1 MRRVSFVPI
10 CSYVVVMALAM
21 VPGGC
26 ARNPVTGKNELSL
39 VSESQEIEMGRQSAQ
54 QVAQTIGIYDDAA
67 VQAYV
72 SSIGMKMAKASER
85 PNLPWEF
92 HVVNDASVNAFALPG
107 GFIYV
112 TRGLM
117 TSINDE
123 AELATVVG
131 HEIGHVTNRHS
142 VQQISKAE
150 LAQVGLG
157 VGSLLSSDVAKLAG
171 LASQGLSLLFL
182 KYSRDAE
189 NQADLAGFRY
199 AAKQNYDVREMVKV
213 FQTLD
218 RVSQASGGGKLPEW
232 LETHPDPGT
241 RIQNTQARLDTLHKD
256 LSRAVVNRDSY
267 LQHVQNMTYGE
278 DPRQGFFEGSNF
290 YHPDLRFQ
298 LTFPEGWKT
307 QNGADA
313 VVAMSPQQD
322 AIIQLGLAG
331 KTAPQQAVQQFLSQ
345 QGVQAGNTSSTS
357 INGLPAASG
366 YFQAQSDQGA
376 VQGLVTFV
384 SYNGNTYGLLGYT
397 PSGKLSQYD
406 GVFRQTMSSF
416 GQLQN
421 QAALSVKPA
430 RVELVKLPR
439 EMTLEQ
445 FNAQYPSSIPITEL
459 AIINEIASP
468 TTAIPAGQTMKRV
481 TGGVKAKG

>member
-1 MRRVSFVPI
+1 
-10 CSYVVVMALAM
+10 
-21 VPGGC
+21 
-26 ARNPVTGKNELSL
+26 
-39 VSESQEIEMGRQSAQ
+39 
-54 QVAQTIGIYDDAA
+54 
-67 VQAYV
+67 
-72 SSIGMKMAKASER
+72 
-85 PNLPWEF
+85 
-92 HVVNDASVNAFALPG
+92 VNAFALPG

-123 AELATVVG
+123 AELATVMG

-142 VQQISKAE
+142 VQQISKAQ

-199 AAKQNYDVREMVKV
+199 AANQNYDVREMVKV

-241 RIQNTQARLDTLHKD
+241 RIENTQARLDTLHKD

-345 QGVQAGNTSSTS
+345 QGVQAGNTSTTS

-366 YFQAQSDQGA
+366 YFQAQSEQGA

>member
-1 MRRVSFVPI
+1 MRRVSSVPM
-10 CSYVVVMALAM
+10 CSLLVAVGLA
-21 VPGGC
+21 VLPSGC
-26 ARNPVTGKNELSL
+26 ARNPVTGKSQLSL

-54 QVAQTIGIYDDAA
+54 QVAQTIGLYDDAA
-67 VQAYV
+67 AQAYV
-72 SSIGMKMAKASER
+72 SSVGMKMAKASER

-92 HVVNDASVNAFALPG
+92 HIVNDASVNAFALPG

-142 VQQISKAE
+142 VQQISKQE

-157 VGSLLSSDVAKLAG
+157 VGSLLSSNVAKLAG
-171 LASQGLSLLFL
+171 IASQGLNLLFL

-189 NQADLAGFRY
+189 NEADLAGFRY
-199 AAKQNYDVREMVKV
+199 ALNQGYDVREMGKV
-213 FQTLD
+213 FETLD
-218 RVSQASGGGKLPEW
+218 RVSQAGGGGKLPEW

-241 RIQNTQARLDTLHKD
+241 RLATLKARLDTLHKD
-256 LSRAVVNRDSY
+256 LSHATVNRDGY
-267 LQHVQNMTYGE
+267 LQHVQNMSYGE
-278 DPRQGFFEGSNF
+278 DPRQGFFEGNNF

-298 LTFPEGWKT
+298 LTFPQGWKT

-322 AIIQLGLAG
+322 AILQLGLAG
-331 KTAPQQAVQQFLSQ
+331 KTAPQEAVQQFLSQ
-345 QGVQAGNTSSTS
+345 QGVQAGNTSTTS

-406 GVFRQTMSSF
+406 AVFRQAMSSF
-416 GQLQN
+416 GELRN
-421 QAALSVKPA
+421 QAAMSVKPA

-445 FNAQYPSSIPITEL
+445 FNAQYPSSITINEL
-459 AIINEIASP
+459 GIINEIASP
-468 TTAIPAGQTMKRV
+468 TTPIPAGQTVKRV
-481 TGGVKAKG
+481 TGGIKPAG